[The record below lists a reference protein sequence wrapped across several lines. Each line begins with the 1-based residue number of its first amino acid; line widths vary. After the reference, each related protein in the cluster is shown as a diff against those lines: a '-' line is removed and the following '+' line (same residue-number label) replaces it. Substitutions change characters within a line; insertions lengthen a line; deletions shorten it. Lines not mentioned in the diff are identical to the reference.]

1 MCSPGVKAT
10 LFRTYCTPLYTAQ
23 LWCNYRC
30 YTMKKLNV
38 AYNDAMRMLLRVPRY
53 MSASQMFAYMQVPA
67 CQAVIRN
74 LVYKFMCRLDK
85 SENNII
91 NVLVDST
98 KSVTRYT
105 SDMRKHW
112 HKLLYVCY
120 DVG

>member
-30 YTMKKLNV
+30 YTMNKLTV

-91 NVLVDST
+91 NVLVDPT